1 MSMATDEIRQLLAR
15 LDVMVVR
22 AGLAID
28 HRAIGVIDEIIACV
42 KDIEDSDKRLEWAY
56 PRGDEHG
63 D

>member
-1 MSMATDEIRQLLAR
+1 MSQATDDLRMLLAR

-22 AGLAID
+22 AGIAID

-56 PRGDEHG
+56 GNEEETE
-63 D
+63 

>member
-1 MSMATDEIRQLLAR
+1 MSQATDDLRMLLAR

-22 AGLAID
+22 AGIAID

-56 PRGDEHG
+56 GKEEETE
-63 D
+63 

>member
-1 MSMATDEIRQLLAR
+1 MSMATDEIRTLLAR

-42 KDIEDSDKRLEWAY
+42 KDIEDSDKRLEWAF
-56 PRGDEHG
+56 PRED

>member
-1 MSMATDEIRQLLAR
+1 MSQATDDLRMLLAR

-22 AGLAID
+22 AGIAID

-56 PRGDEHG
+56 PREETDG
-63 D
+63 

>member
-1 MSMATDEIRQLLAR
+1 VSQATDDLRMLLAR

-42 KDIEDSDKRLEWAY
+42 KDIEDSDKRLEWAF
-56 PRGDEHG
+56 PREETDG
-63 D
+63 